1 MKKVLVFPGDELQAM
16 RDLWAIDN
24 VDTKDGLV
32 MAGPGWWDEAIDEH
46 LRVLD
51 RELLEVVSA

>member
-1 MKKVLVFPGDELQAM
+1 MFPGDELQAM